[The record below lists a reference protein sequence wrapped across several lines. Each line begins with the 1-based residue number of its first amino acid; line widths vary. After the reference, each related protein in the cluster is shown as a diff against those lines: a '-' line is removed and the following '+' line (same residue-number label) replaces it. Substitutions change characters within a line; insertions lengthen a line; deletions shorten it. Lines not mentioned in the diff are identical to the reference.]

1 MASSA
6 NAAPNSPISA
16 TSQVDALQEAVGKQ
30 VAGKLC
36 MAME

>member
-6 NAAPNSPISA
+6 SASPSSPSSA

-36 MAME
+36 MAIE